1 MLTITKPAPDRLD
14 LSLEGQIDKD
24 AMNEGLSALIEGSE
38 GIENGKM
45 LYTITGL
52 TMPTPA
58 ALAVEFSYLPKLFS
72 LIGRFRRCAVLSDI
86 AWIRT
91 AAEFEGV
98 LLPGLTIKAFELNQ
112 GDAAEAWLN
121 GEDYEGGAHSLPI

>member
-14 LSLEGQIDKD
+14 LNIEGQIDKD
-24 AMNEGLSALIEGSE
+24 AMNEGLSALIAGSE

-45 LYTITGL
+45 LYRITGL

-58 ALAVEFSYLPKLFS
+58 ALAVEFGYLPQLLS
-72 LIGRFRRCAVLSDI
+72 MVGRFRRCAVLSDI
-86 AWIRT
+86 GWVRT

-98 LLPGLTIKAFELNQ
+98 LLPGLTIKGFDLDQVE
-112 GDAAEAWLN
+112 AAEEWLN
-121 GEDYEGGAHSLPI
+121 GDD